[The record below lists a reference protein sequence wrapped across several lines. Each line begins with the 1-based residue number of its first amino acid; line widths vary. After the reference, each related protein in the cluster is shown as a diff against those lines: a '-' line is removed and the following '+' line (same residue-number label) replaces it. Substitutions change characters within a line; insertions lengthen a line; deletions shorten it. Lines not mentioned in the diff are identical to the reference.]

1 MKILQCKIKW
11 WIKNGFPEKILRTAS
26 TVNKGVSNQSDLLV
40 AKKNPTPLNCSGLKE
55 CVCGFDMLDDYTET
69 ILVY

>member
-1 MKILQCKIKW
+1 M
-11 WIKNGFPEKILRTAS
+11 RTAS

-69 ILVY
+69 ILVYLVLSCAKKWSFICFYSIDLL